1 VPGQDG
7 PNAAALAVWASNTEH
22 ERFRFLVM
30 VAVSGTTKS
39 VLATTVTAQFLA
51 PTPLSL
57 NGVLARYLAFLLII
71 LLKISTSNTALVTE
85 FLELVLIVLLLYL
98 KRRTVTPLRTS
109 VTECVL

>member
-1 VPGQDG
+1 LKLDIAIFRTALLHAEWVPGQDG

-39 VLATTVTAQFLA
+39 VLAIMVTAQFRA

-57 NGVLARYLAFLLII
+57 NGVLARYLA
-71 LLKISTSNTALVTE
+71 
-85 FLELVLIVLLLYL
+85 
-98 KRRTVTPLRTS
+98 
-109 VTECVL
+109 